1 MENIDMTFLDIVN
14 RNYEVKKQQRIAKK
28 IKRNNIIAGVVCTT
42 ALAALFML
50 LLYTKANQDY
60 TYAIASD
67 NYNGVHYEYVTDRVC
82 TVTEIDGDLITVE
95 TRSGSLYEFYGD
107 GYEVN
112 DIVVC
117 TFNSANEI
125 IDAE

>member
-1 MENIDMTFLDIVN
+1 MLAYVN
-14 RNYEVKKQQRIAKK
+14 ANHERKKAERIAREN
-28 IKRNNIIAGVVCTT
+28 KRKNIIATVVCTT
-42 ALAALFML
+42 TLAALFML

-82 TVTEIDGDLITVE
+82 TVTEINGDLVTVE
-95 TRSGSLYEFYGD
+95 TKNGNLYKFYGD
-107 GYEVN
+107 GYEV
-112 DIVVC
+112 DDTIIC

-125 IDAE
+125 INAE